1 MKTRVCRLYG
11 QNDLRIET
19 DEVAAPGVG
28 EVLVGIAA
36 GGICGSDMH
45 YLSDGGIGTIR
56 VREPIILGHEASG
69 RVLATGDGVADLSAG
84 DAVAINPS
92 RPCGHCTYCAEGLRM
107 HCLNMRFSG
116 SAMLMPHQQ
125 GLFRDRV
132 IVDAQQCIKLPQS
145 ADLGA
150 VACAEPLAV
159 CLHAGKMAGDMAGKR
174 VLVTGAGPIGI
185 LCVAVALQAGASE
198 VVVTDLH
205 DATLS
210 VATEMGATRVIN
222 VADAPVGMERY
233 FEEKGHFHVAFECSA
248 AAPAIK
254 SAIASLRPRGT
265 LVQVGVVGDTPMP
278 VNAMVAKEIRVQGTH
293 RFDEEFAQ
301 AVDAIVSGRINVT
314 PIITMRYPLEEAEE
328 AFRMAADRRRAV
340 KVHLAFDESIAKPG
354 T

>member
-19 DEVAAPGVG
+19 EEIGEPGSGQVVVG
-28 EVLVGIAA
+28 LAA

-69 RVLATGDGVADLSAG
+69 RVIAVGGGVAGLTAG
-84 DAVAINPS
+84 VKVAINPS
-92 RPCGHCTYCAEGLRM
+92 RPCGTCAYCAEGLPM
-107 HCLNMRFSG
+107 HCLNMRFNG
-116 SAMLMPHQQ
+116 SAIRLPHEQ
-125 GLFRDRV
+125 GLFRDRIV
-132 IVDAQQCIKLPQS
+132 VDAAQCIPLKDD

-159 CLHAGKMAGDMAGKR
+159 CLHAANMAGEIRGKR

-185 LCVAVALQAGASE
+185 LCAAAAASAGAAE
-198 VVVTDLH
+198 IVVTDLH
-205 DATLS
+205 DAVLA
-210 VATEMGATRVIN
+210 VAKTMGATRVIN
-222 VADAPVGMERY
+222 VARDGGEMDRY
-233 FEEKGHFHVAFECSA
+233 AEDKGYFHIAFECSA

-278 VNAMVAKEIRVQGTH
+278 INALVAKEIRVQGTH
-293 RFDEEFAQ
+293 RFHEEFAA
-301 AVDAIVSGRINVT
+301 AVEAITSGRIDVR
-314 PIITMRYPLEEAEE
+314 PIITARYPLDRAAD
-328 AFRMAADRRRAV
+328 AFKIAADRSRSV
-340 KVHLAFDESIAKPG
+340 KVHLTFETS
-354 T
+354 